1 MATMYTQ
8 VPRAVMW
15 LIKGDD
21 AVLGTADE
29 QLSVELGSFYISR
42 GCITNEQFEAYRP
55 QYVRAESSPGDD
67 DPAVNVS
74 FRDAVG
80 YAQWYADL
88 AKKPFRLPTELEW
101 EMAARSA
108 GRARYPWGDRP
119 EDGAPYARTL
129 DNSGGHC
136 HPVDQIRPSKL
147 GLYGMIGN
155 CWEWTS
161 SRARPFATALDPDH
175 DDLTVQA
182 ERVIRGGGF
191 QDPVA
196 ELSCDRRD
204 AVSEQTSR
212 TDLGFRIVRSL

>member
-29 QLSVELGSFYISR
+29 QLSVEIGSFYISR

-119 EDGAPYARTL
+119 EDCLLYTSPSPR
-129 DNSGGHC
+129 
-136 HPVDQIRPSKL
+136 DQRGSRMPS
-147 GLYGMIGN
+147 
-155 CWEWTS
+155 S
-161 SRARPFATALDPDH
+161 A
-175 DDLTVQA
+175 
-182 ERVIRGGGF
+182 
-191 QDPVA
+191 
-196 ELSCDRRD
+196 
-204 AVSEQTSR
+204 
-212 TDLGFRIVRSL
+212 